1 MSVPDMAV
9 TDIAEIEDARHR
21 SRERYRRAVG
31 GVVSALAGR
40 SVSLAV
46 SIATIPITLP
56 YLGPERFGMWM
67 TINSLVALASF
78 ADLGM
83 GLALMNTVAAAHGR
97 GDTQGQRASFTNA
110 IATSLV
116 IACVLGAVFLGA
128 EGFVSWPQLLNVS
141 GAGAT
146 GEARTSVLVIVA
158 VFLVGLPL
166 GLANSVWNGLQR
178 TYVPN
183 LSVALGAAV
192 GLLGVIFSVKLG
204 FGVPALVAAVSGGP
218 LLASAVTFA
227 LLHAFRADIR
237 PRIDLLSKLEA
248 ARLVAAGMSFVLLQL
263 AIAVATSSDPL
274 VLTRVI
280 GHQAVAQYWVVSRLY
295 AVPFG
300 ISVALISV
308 LWPAFRE
315 AGSRGDHAWVSRAFM
330 RVVGAS
336 IAVVVP
342 FSVVAVFVGPA
353 VVSFITAGRI
363 ALDGSLFV
371 AFGASTLA
379 WTLANSL
386 SVLLNSVAVV
396 WPQVLSWGLMAVA
409 NISLGVALA
418 SRIGTSGVVW
428 ASAIT
433 VGAMVV
439 PLVFLAR
446 RNGVFSAA

>member
-1 MSVPDMAV
+1 MTVNDSVK
-9 TDIAEIEDARHR
+9 IEDPRHR
-21 SRERYRRAVG
+21 SRERYRRGAG
-31 GVVSALAGR
+31 GVVSALVGR

-46 SIATIPITLP
+46 SIVTIPITLP
-56 YLGPERFGMWM
+56 YLGLERFGIWM

-83 GLALMNTVAAAHGR
+83 GLALMNAVAAAHGR

-110 IATSLV
+110 IAISLV
-116 IACVLGAVFLGA
+116 IACVLGALFLGA
-128 EGFVSWPQLLNVS
+128 QGLVDWQRLLNIS
-141 GAGAT
+141 SAGAT
-146 GEARTSVLVIVA
+146 GEVRTSVLVIMA

-183 LSVALGAAV
+183 LSVALGAGVA
-192 GLLGVIFSVKLG
+192 LLGVIFSVKLG
-204 FGVPALVAAVSGGP
+204 FGIPALVAAVSGGP
-218 LLASAVTFA
+218 LFASAVTFA
-227 LLHAFRADIR
+227 LLRAFRTDIR
-237 PRIDLLSKLEA
+237 PRIALLSKPEA
-248 ARLVAAGMSFVLLQL
+248 ARLVGAGMSFFMLQL
-263 AIAVATSSDPL
+263 ALAVATSSDPL

-280 GHQAVAQYWVVSRLY
+280 GPQAVAQYWVVSRLY

-308 LWPAFRE
+308 SWPAFRE
-315 AGSRGDHAWVSRAFM
+315 AGSRGDHAWVLRAFKL
-330 RVVGAS
+330 VVGAS
-336 IAVVVP
+336 VAIVIP
-342 FSVVAVFVGPA
+342 FSIAAVFIGPA

-363 ALDGSLFV
+363 ALDASLFV

-386 SVLLNSVAVV
+386 SVLLSSRAVV

-428 ASAIT
+428 ANAIT
-433 VGAMVV
+433 FGAMVV
-439 PLVFLAR
+439 PLVLLAK
-446 RNGVFSAA
+446 RNAVFSAV